1 MQFFKS
7 CLGLSVAHYIVC
19 HTHYDHTSLD
29 DATQWLIN
37 IHWSC
42 KKAIIGIA
50 LQTLKIVEV
59 MTSESGTV
67 ALCVMST
74 IVRVGMLSVLSLLCV
89 LTKFMI
95 KVVQHHKH
103 LITVFVNSQIQML
116 KTTVLIIVLLLNRL
130 FCFVRTL
137 KMDSFHNTS

>member
-1 MQFFKS
+1 
-7 CLGLSVAHYIVC
+7 
-19 HTHYDHTSLD
+19 
-29 DATQWLIN
+29 
-37 IHWSC
+37 
-42 KKAIIGIA
+42 
-50 LQTLKIVEV
+50 